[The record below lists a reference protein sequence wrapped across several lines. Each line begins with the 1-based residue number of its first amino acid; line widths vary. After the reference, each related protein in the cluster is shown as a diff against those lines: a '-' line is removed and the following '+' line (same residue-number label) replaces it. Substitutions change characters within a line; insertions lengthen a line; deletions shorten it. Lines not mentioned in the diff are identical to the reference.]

1 MKLFT
6 SLLLLAS
13 VSSAEEIGSLSG
25 SVRTR
30 DGAALP
36 HVVLVVAGPN
46 GPRTIVTGPEGR
58 YRALALAPG
67 AYTVTVEQPGFV
79 LDPAAT
85 ATVAQ
90 GDTALDLTVAHVPV
104 REHVVVSATRSE
116 APASTLGIT
125 VSVLDKERV
134 EERQAAALLP
144 VLQEIPGVAHGLRL
158 GYASTSELSLN

>member
-13 VSSAEEIGSLSG
+13 VSSAEAMGSLSG

-30 DGAALP
+30 DGAPLP
-36 HVVLVVAGPN
+36 HVVLVVAGPT
-46 GPRTIVTGPEGR
+46 GPLTVVTGPEGR

-90 GDTALDLTVAHVPV
+90 GDTLAAIAQRFGTTVPAL
-104 REHVVVSATRSE
+104 
-116 APASTLGIT
+116 
-125 VSVLDKERV
+125 
-134 EERQAAALLP
+134 QAANGIDDP
-144 VLQEIPGVAHGLRL
+144 DEIVIGQVLVIP
-158 GYASTSELSLN
+158 